1 MKPPNIRYIFIFV
14 FLLLVTGAAC
24 GLSSLEDQA
33 TPEAIIEAEIVN
45 SSSESSTSASS
56 GSQQSAV
63 VTALTNNAIAGSAR
77 QVVGSLDL
85 QSRLI
90 ELYNMVNPS
99 VVQILVYTSQTDS
112 LPLGRGSGFVYDSE
126 GRIVTNNHVV
136 ADGEVL
142 EVVFADGT
150 RSYAEVVGRDVD
162 SDLAVIDAE
171 TIPTS
176 ANPVVLGDS
185 DALLVGQLVIAIG
198 NPFGEQGSMS
208 LGIVSG
214 LGRSLE
220 SQRILENNI
229 GSYTLPEVIQTDA
242 PINPGNSGGPLLNM
256 DGEVIGVNSA
266 IRTMTGVNSGVGFS
280 IPVNAVHQIAP
291 VLIDE
296 GEFTYSYMGVSIQSL
311 NLNLQDL
318 YDLPQP
324 VGAYVTGVTPNAPA
338 DQAGLIS
345 ANRANRLGGDLIVAI
360 NDEPVLDTESLIAY
374 LVFDTR
380 VGETVE
386 LTVIRDGETIE
397 LPMTLGARP

>member
-1 MKPPNIRYIFIFV
+1 MKPLKARYIHIFMV
-14 FLLLVTGAAC
+14 LLLVTGAAC
-24 GLSSLEDQA
+24 GLSSLGDQSTAETTTETEDL
-33 TPEAIIEAEIVN
+33 T
-45 SSSESSTSASS
+45 SLSESSSAPDP
-56 GSQQSAV
+56 GSQQSTV
-63 VTALTNNAIAGSAR
+63 VTALTNNAIADSAR
-77 QVVGSLDL
+77 QAVGSLDL

-90 ELYNMVNPS
+90 ELYNLVNPS
-99 VVQILVYTSQTDS
+99 VVQILVYTSQSDS
-112 LPLGRGSGFVYDSE
+112 SPLGSGSGFVFDSQ

-136 ADGEVL
+136 ADGEVF

-150 RSYAEVVGRDVD
+150 RSYAEIVGRDVD

-171 TIPTS
+171 TVPSS
-176 ANPVVLGDS
+176 ADPVVLGDS

-214 LGRSLE
+214 LGRSLQ
-220 SQRILENNI
+220 SQRILENSI
-229 GSYTLPEVIQTDA
+229 GTYTLPEVIQTDA

-256 DGEVIGVNSA
+256 EGEVIGVNSA
-266 IRTMTGVNSGVGFS
+266 IRTTTGVNSGVGFS
-280 IPVNAVHQIAP
+280 IPVNAVNQIVP

-296 GEFTYSYMGVSIQSL
+296 GEFTYSYMGVAIQSL

-338 DQAGLIS
+338 DQAGLIP
-345 ANRANRLGGDLIVAI
+345 ANRADRRGGDLIVAI

>member
-1 MKPPNIRYIFIFV
+1 
-14 FLLLVTGAAC
+14 
-24 GLSSLEDQA
+24 
-33 TPEAIIEAEIVN
+33 
-45 SSSESSTSASS
+45 
-56 GSQQSAV
+56 

-77 QVVGSLDL
+77 QAVGSLDL

-90 ELYNMVNPS
+90 ELYNLVNPS

-112 LPLGRGSGFVYDSE
+112 LPLGSGSGFVFDSE

-150 RSYAEVVGRDVD
+150 RSYAEVVGRDLD

-171 TIPTS
+171 TIPPS
-176 ANPVVLGDS
+176 VKPVVLADS

-220 SQRILENNI
+220 SQRILENSI
-229 GSYTLPEVIQTDA
+229 GTYTLPEVIQTDA

-266 IRTMTGVNSGVGFS
+266 IRTTTGVNSGVGFS
-280 IPVNAVHQIAP
+280 IPVNAVRQIAP

-318 YDLPQP
+318 YDLPQA

-345 ANRANRLGGDLIVAI
+345 ANRATRLGGDLIIAI

-374 LVFDTR
+374 LVFDTH

-386 LTVIRDGETIE
+386 LTVIRDGETLG